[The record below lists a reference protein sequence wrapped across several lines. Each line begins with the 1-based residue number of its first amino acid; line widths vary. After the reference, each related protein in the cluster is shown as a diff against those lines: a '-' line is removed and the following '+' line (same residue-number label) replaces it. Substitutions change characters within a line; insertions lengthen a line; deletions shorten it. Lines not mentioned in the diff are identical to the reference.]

1 MSHAMLVPNIV
12 GLSTALHGISQEIR
26 KKCEQ
31 MRELWTERL
40 TSDNVSCNCFVGT
53 KGIDWTNMQFT
64 LPPRSEGLKCE
75 EGNLNAAWYAD
86 ITDGNCL
93 DGFSAKVG
101 KVANSAVQC
110 ECISNLGARY
120 KIAMC
125 GGGMLMAIGLVRP
138 LL

>member
-75 EGNLNAAWYAD
+75 EGNLNAACCSAV
-86 ITDGNCL
+86 
-93 DGFSAKVG
+93 SAKVG